1 MITGQEELKQTLE
14 GKESAMRWRRCGKK
28 KCIER
33 EREDLTVSGTRDVC
47 WETEQSNCNTW
58 LDVQSDLE
66 P

>member
-1 MITGQEELKQTLE
+1 MITGQEELKQALE

-47 WETEQSNCNTW
+47 WETE
-58 LDVQSDLE
+58 
-66 P
+66 